1 LRIAIVYAGDR
12 EVHCPA
18 TRENNRFGAVF
29 AAFAA
34 RGVEAQPAVHNL
46 AQLKALG
53 AQWQS
58 ARFGPEV
65 RRSGRFSFGS
75 FKAV

>member
-12 EVHCPA
+12 EVHRPA

-34 RGVEAQPAVHNL
+34 RGVEAQPAVYNL

-58 ARFGPEV
+58 ATLW
-65 RRSGRFSFGS
+65 SGGAALRTILIRVF
-75 FKAV
+75 

>member
-18 TRENNRFGAVF
+18 TRENNRFGA
-29 AAFAA
+29 AFAA
-34 RGVEAQPAVHNL
+34 RGVEAQPAVYNL